1 MANNRL
7 KEVQI
12 KVNIQHVPRKNLV
25 LPEDPVARQ
34 KQLFEYASA
43 TQKIDADLDICQPEV
58 TVDFKTNDPVQ
69 IVHLSDLHIGHFATS
84 HDLINHFLDYVR
96 TTPNCY
102 VIFYGDLLE
111 GYKAEYADTSAS
123 QTVWDAGKQMAVL
136 DVILQDLVAHNKLI
150 AAVGGYHG
158 HDMWPMEQSTV
169 DLYDKDYLRGKVVET
184 DGKINLRFPDGE
196 VETILAYH
204 DPGAGGS
211 DFNPL
216 GSQRAKLQNRTGDNV
231 FGGHYH
237 SRGGVAADVDT
248 SGRVV
253 NLAATATFKGLAE
266 FIQHDRLLRDKA
278 VRSCP
283 PGVATTHLHDGGE
296 SDRLTY
302 ITADLDRAK
311 TLLSSEN
318 FVCQVEELFNEATR
332 QKAVEE
338 LAVEMEKM
346 VGGKSHIKFERYGP
360 GASRIRK
367 TDEFAGKAT
376 KHWKELAYTF
386 LDTVLPVQLYF
397 VAHYRAGSK
406 TSDEKQLQ
414 EILNEV
420 RTSNHAYVCFLRQMV
435 DQDLA
440 KDNDREVE
448 VFEMLGQIK
457 DLYGPLVNG
466 DSGVR
471 PKVLAW
477 MYDGALR
484 NEGWKTA
491 RPEYKMNQDGKW
503 RVVTYKDKEGNERIQ
518 KEGFYAASV
527 IENDRKVPLIDNK
540 GELKLAFFDGPK
552 YRLYLL
558 DALGRSASVDNP
570 QQGLRRMELRHSKQN
585 EPHDLIVGGNMPI
598 ASVAMLYDH
607 KLKTHQGY
615 ISPGHLAEW
624 MGFGK
629 QNMSEASPGG
639 QSAIF
644 LPDKKMFFL
653 GANLDQS
660 KQLFQALTIFQGAL
674 HDHGVDYWLDRLG
687 KRKKIIS
694 HRKK

>member
-1 MANNRL
+1 MS
-7 KEVQI
+7 
-12 KVNIQHVPRKNLV
+12 IQHASRKNLV
-25 LPEDPVARQ
+25 LPIDPLARQ
-34 KQLFEYASA
+34 KKLFEYAGE
-43 TQKIDADLDICQPEV
+43 TQKINADLDICQPEV
-58 TVDFKTNDPVQ
+58 TVDIKTNDPIQ
-69 IVHLSDLHIGHFATS
+69 IVHLSDLHIGHFATD
-84 HDLINHFLDYVR
+84 HDLINHFLDYIR

-102 VIFYGDLLE
+102 VVFYGDLLE
-111 GYKAEYADTSAS
+111 GYKAEYTDTSAS

-136 DVILQDLVAHNKLI
+136 DVILRDLVAHNKLI

-184 DGKINLRFPDGE
+184 GGKINLRFPDGKI
-196 VETILAYH
+196 ETILAHH
-204 DPGAGGS
+204 DSGKGGS
-211 DFNPL
+211 DFNPI
-216 GSQRAKLQNRTGDNV
+216 GSQRAKLQNKTGDNV

-266 FIQHDRLLRDKA
+266 FIQHDRLLRDRD
-278 VRSCP
+278 VLPCP
-283 PGVATTHLHDGGE
+283 PGVATTHMRDGGE
-296 SDRLTY
+296 SKRLTY
-302 ITADLDRAK
+302 ITPDLDRAK
-311 TLLSSEN
+311 ALLSTEN
-318 FVCQVEELFNEATR
+318 FVFRVEELFNEATR

-338 LAVEMEKM
+338 LVAEMEKM
-346 VGGKSHIKFERYGP
+346 YGGKSNIKLERYGP

-376 KHWKELAYTF
+376 KHWKELAYSF
-386 LDTVLPVQLYF
+386 LETVLPVQLYF

-414 EILNEV
+414 AILNEV
-420 RTSNHAYVCFLRQMV
+420 RVSNHAYVCFLRQMV

-440 KDNDREVE
+440 KDDDREIE
-448 VFEMLGQIK
+448 VYDMLEQVK
-457 DLYGPLVNG
+457 DLYGPLVAS

-491 RPEYKMNQDGKW
+491 RPEYEMGKNGKW
-503 RVVTYKDKEGNERIQ
+503 KVVTYEDKKGNERIQ
-518 KEGFYAASV
+518 KEGFYAASE

-540 GELKLAFFDGPK
+540 GELKLGFADGLK

-607 KLKTHQGY
+607 KLHAHQGY

-629 QNMSEASPGG
+629 QNMSEASPSG

-653 GANLDQS
+653 GANLEQS
-660 KQLFQALTIFQGAL
+660 RQLFRALTIYGGAMRG
-674 HDHGVDYWLDRLG
+674 HGVDYWLKRLG
-687 KRKKIIS
+687 KRKRTVS
-694 HRKK
+694 YKK